1 MEISPKFRQ
10 WLIEPSPRITGSDQ
24 RRQASLLSS
33 FLLLTIVL
41 ASVVE
46 TITLFWIDL
55 PGYTGYR
62 QTILAVVLFVVI
74 YFISRTEYIRLAA
87 LLSVTVASLA
97 IFLTGLAQPT
107 GILGGLLDFMILPLW
122 LASLY
127 LSMRSLLALILASM
141 LFVLAIPWLN
151 PTVTWSHILVGPF
164 SFLLATAAMLV
175 VFTNHRNQLERDR
188 QAELTRKEERSA
200 REAARANALL
210 RVAERMSAQLDLDSL
225 LYVICEEVATA
236 FDTPVSLLALRDPRQ
251 DTLVPA
257 AAAGISPELI
267 KRIPPM
273 PVGQYGGQLKE
284 FGMFPGLPGQ
294 QQFPGFPNDRL
305 FKRLNLGALA
315 YAVMRYENENIGVL
329 TAIARGERETFS
341 EDELLLL
348 QGLARQAALAI
359 TNTRLF
365 KDARRRLERL
375 QALRAID
382 LAIISNYDL
391 RLRLD
396 VLLKQ
401 ISEQLQVD
409 AVVILLMDAERLHL
423 EYGASCG
430 LHGSTLR
437 FTRLRLGEGIA
448 GRAARQNEI
457 LHIAD
462 LQADPQTLAY
472 SPSLAR
478 EGFRSYYAAPLIAQ
492 GKLQGVLEIFHRTL
506 LNPDTEWLGF
516 LEALAGQA
524 AIAIENTTLFEDLQ
538 RTNMELSEA
547 YDSTIEGW
555 SRALDLR
562 DKETEGHTQ
571 RVTELTLELARD
583 FDFSET
589 ELEHIRRGALLHDIG
604 KMGVPDEIL
613 LKPGKL
619 TEAEWTVMRKHPE
632 FAHEMLLPIIYLRP
646 ALDIPYCHHEKWD
659 GTGYPRGLKGEEIPL
674 TARIFAVVDVWDALT
689 SDRPYRSALS
699 HEDALTYIRER
710 TGRHFD
716 PQVVDSFVALL
727 ERRSGRVPASA

>member
-1 MEISPKFRQ
+1 MELSQKLLR
-10 WLIEPSPRITGSDQ
+10 WLIEPSPQITGSDQ
-24 RRQASLLSS
+24 RRQASLLSI
-33 FLLLTIVL
+33 FLLLTIAL
-41 ASVVE
+41 ASIVE
-46 TITLFWIDL
+46 TITLIWIDRS
-55 PGYTGYR
+55 GYTGYR
-62 QTILAVVLFVVI
+62 QTIMAIIMFLAI
-74 YFISRTEYIRLAA
+74 YAISRTEHIRIAAVLAV
-87 LLSVTVASLA
+87 VTASLA
-97 IFLTGLAQPT
+97 IFLAGLAEPT

-127 LSMRSLLALILASM
+127 LSMGSLLSLILASM
-141 LFVLAIPWLN
+141 LAVLAIPWLSAQ
-151 PTVTWSHILVGPF
+151 VTMSQILVGPF
-164 SFLLATAAMLV
+164 SFLLATSVLLM
-175 VFTNHRNQLERDR
+175 VFTRHRNQLEGDR
-188 QAELTRKEERSA
+188 QAKLTEKEERSA

-210 RVAERMSAQLDLDSL
+210 HVAERMSAQLDLDSL
-225 LYVICEEVATA
+225 LNVVCEEVAA
-236 FDTPVSLLALRDPRQ
+236 ALATPVSLLALYDPAQ
-251 DTLVPA
+251 DALVPA
-257 AAAGISPELI
+257 AAAGIPPELI
-267 KRIPPM
+267 KKISPI
-273 PVGQYGGQLKE
+273 PVGEYGRQL
-284 FGMFPGLPGQ
+284 GAVGVFPRLPSPE
-294 QQFPGFPNDRL
+294 QFPGFPDDEF
-305 FKRLNLGALA
+305 FKAQKPGALA
-315 YAVMRYENENIGVL
+315 FAAMQYENKNIGVL
-329 TAIARGERETFS
+329 TAIAQQERQPFS

-365 KDARRRLERL
+365 KDARRRLEHL

-382 LAIISNYDL
+382 VAIISNYDL
-391 RLRLD
+391 RQRLE

-401 ISEQLQVD
+401 ISEQLRVD
-409 AVVILLMDAERLHL
+409 AVVILLMDPSRQHL

-430 LHGSTLR
+430 LHSSMLR

-448 GRAARQNEI
+448 GRAAQQSQV
-457 LHIAD
+457 LHISD
-462 LQADPQTLAY
+462 LQTDPQTLAF

-492 GKLQGVLEIFHRTL
+492 GELQGVLEIFDRTIL
-506 LNPDTEWLGF
+506 SPDAEWLGF

-538 RTNMELSEA
+538 RTNLELSDA

-571 RVTELTLELARD
+571 RVSELTLQLARG
-583 FDFSET
+583 FGFSEM

-619 TEAEWTVMRKHPE
+619 TEAEWNVMRKHPE
-632 FAHEMLLPIIYLRP
+632 FAHEMLLPILYLRS

-659 GTGYPRGLKGEEIPL
+659 GSGYPRGLKGEEIPL

-699 HEDALTYIRER
+699 PQKALSYIRE
-710 TGRHFD
+710 GSGKHFD
-716 PQVVDSFVALL
+716 PQVVTAFIALL
-727 ERRSGRVPASA
+727 EQSMGREAVYA